1 MSQDWMQQGPPP
13 PPPPPPPPAYNP
25 YGYGGAPPPTMGGSG
40 LPFPWEDRARL
51 GFVNALIETIKLVVT
66 QPVEAFSR
74 LQPNGDLT
82 SPLIFGLI
90 VSWPGTIAAMVWQL
104 IFGSIGGGGD
114 QLAAFGMLPI
124 LIILVC
130 YPILYA
136 IGVFIGAGI
145 FHLCLMVVKGL
156 EQSSFG
162 FEGTLKVVC
171 YGSIGSLAQVVPF
184 LGGLVGGVLNLYLN
198 IMGIRTVHRTTT
210 GTAVLAILLPIILCC
225 VCGIVLVFVG
235 GFGAAMMGPR

>member
-1 MSQDWMQQGPPP
+1 MVS
-13 PPPPPPPPAYNP
+13 
-25 YGYGGAPPPTMGGSG
+25 
-40 LPFPWEDRARL
+40 
-51 GFVNALIETIKLVVT
+51 

-90 VSWPGTIAAMVWQL
+90 VSWPGTIAAMIWQL
-104 IFGSIGGGGD
+104 VFGSLGGGGD
-114 QLAAFGMLPI
+114 QLAAVGMVPI

-130 YPILYA
+130 YPLFYA
-136 IGVFIGAGI
+136 IGVFIGAGV

-156 EQSSFG
+156 EQSPFG

-171 YGSIGSLAQVVPF
+171 YGSIGSLAQVIPF

-210 GTAVLAILLPIILCC
+210 GTAVLAILLPIIICC
-225 VCGIVLVFVG
+225 VCAFVLIFVG
-235 GFGAAMMGPR
+235 GFGAAMMGQR